1 MIIDRYKR
9 TLPLGGVSNYLH
21 EVHLQHH
28 HHLNFFLNAPVLECS
43 NLPINYKCDNNLT
56 RATFQKVVPM
66 PQVPSYSRSPSPSH
80 EQTQQNPPS
89 PTSPMSSLSK
99 MPTATVIFISSHLAS
114 SRVLVGCPK
123 FHVIGP
129 GGFHVAKDFTVGP
142 GGLRV
147 QPVVA
152 VASVANFNPGP
163 I

>member
-1 MIIDRYKR
+1 MPRYWNVAIYQLIISA
-9 TLPLGGVSNYLH
+9 TIILH
-21 EVHLQHH
+21 VLLFKKLFQCPKSLHIHDL
-28 HHLNFFLNAPVLECS
+28 HHL
-43 NLPINYKCDNNLT
+43 
-56 RATFQKVVPM
+56 PM
-66 PQVPSYSRSPSPSH
+66 NT

-89 PTSPMSSLSK
+89 PTSPMSLSSLSK